1 MGKVSNF
8 FQNRLL
14 RRKRSKSKNDYLLV
28 LDIGTEF
35 VKSLIFK
42 IEKGLSDQDEVKEQG
57 VVIGI
62 GYQRQSPGNML
73 IGAVAD
79 IQGVTLT
86 CQRAIKQASQMA
98 KVKPTKAIM
107 GVAGE
112 FVKGVTTHY
121 AYQRNEP
128 EEEID
133 LAELQNI
140 IQKIQWKAFDQ
151 TRSQLAWE
159 TCRPEIEIKPI
170 NALFTEIRIDGYQV
184 TNPVGFQG
192 KEVFFGIFNVYA
204 PLVHLKALEKIASE
218 LDLELLSIVAGSY
231 ALTKSSG
238 FNPSAG
244 AIFIDIGGGTTD
256 IALVR
261 QGKVEGIKSFSL
273 AGQTFTKRLS
283 QVLGLG
289 LAEAEGLKIRY
300 TQKELSQNVQ
310 RRIRDIFEND
320 IRIWLSGVELIL
332 EEFDQNEPFPSSILL
347 CGGGSLL
354 PSVKNILKRETVQK
368 QWMDKFSF
376 KELPQVNFIQSKQI
390 DNMIDQTNILKG
402 PGIITP
408 LALASL
414 GLEIATDEEKT
425 LPPILRRVVR
435 IMR

>member
-1 MGKVSNF
+1 M
-8 FQNRLL
+8 LA
-14 RRKRSKSKNDYLLV
+14 

-35 VKSLIFK
+35 VKVLIFK
-42 IEKGLSDQDEVKEQG
+42 IEKDFSGQDTNKEQG

-62 GYQRQSPGNML
+62 GYQRQSLGNML
-73 IGAVAD
+73 AGAVAD
-79 IQGVTLT
+79 IEGVTLT
-86 CQRAIKQASQMA
+86 CQRAIEQASKMA
-98 KVKPTKAIM
+98 RVRPAKAIM

-121 AYQRNEP
+121 VYQRNESDQ
-128 EEEID
+128 EID
-133 LAELQNI
+133 LAELQNV

-151 TRSQLAWE
+151 TRSQLAYE

-184 TNPVGFQG
+184 TNPIGFQG
-192 KEVFFGIFNVYA
+192 KEIFFSIFNVYA
-204 PLVHLKALEKIASE
+204 PLVHLKALEKIALK

-231 ALTKSSG
+231 ALTRSSS
-238 FNPSAG
+238 FNPSEG

-261 QGKVEGIKSFSL
+261 KGRVEGIKSFSL
-273 AGQTFTKRLS
+273 AGQAFTKRLS

-289 LAEAEGLKIRY
+289 LTEAEELKMRY

-310 RRIRDIFEND
+310 RRIRDILEND

-332 EEFDQNEPFPSSILL
+332 EEFNQSEPFPSLVLL

-354 PSVKNILKRETVQK
+354 PSIRNILKRETVQK
-368 QWMDKFSF
+368 QWLDKFSF
-376 KELPQVNFIQSKQI
+376 EESPQINFIQSKQI
-390 DNMIDQTNILKG
+390 SNIIDQTDILKG
-402 PGIITP
+402 PSIITP
-408 LALASL
+408 LALAGL
-414 GLEIATDEEKT
+414 GLEVATDEEKT
-425 LPPILRRVVR
+425 LPPVLRRVVR

>member
-1 MGKVSNF
+1 MGQVLNF

-14 RRKRSKSKNDYLLV
+14 TRKRSKSKNDYLLV

-42 IEKGLSDQDEVKEQG
+42 IEKGLSDQDMAKEQG
-57 VVIGI
+57 VVIGV
-62 GYQRQSPGNML
+62 GYQRQSFGNML
-73 IGAVAD
+73 AGAVAD

-86 CQRAIKQASQMA
+86 CQKAIKQASQMA
-98 KVKPTKAIM
+98 KVKPNKAIM

-121 AYQRNEP
+121 VYQRNES

-289 LAEAEGLKIRY
+289 LAEAEELKIRY

-332 EEFDQNEPFPSSILL
+332 EEFNQNEPFPSSVLL

-368 QWMDKFSF
+368 QWMEKFSF
-376 KELPQVNFIQSKQI
+376 EELPQVNFIQSKQI